1 MTDPRPGSSSRAPV
15 QAVVFDLFNTLTA
28 PVDREAYHASLA
40 EMAHAV
46 GVAPEAFTQAWS
58 DTWRER
64 FSRAYPTAEADV
76 RIVCT
81 VIGAHIDTERI
92 RRASQIRAEF
102 ARRTLRPRADAAA
115 TLAKIRSLRLRTA
128 LISDCSPPVPALWPA
143 TPFAQGIEEPLFSC
157 TEGLI
162 KPEPALYL
170 RACERL
176 GVDPEACVYVGDG
189 GNGELSG
196 AKRVGMRAILIKTP
210 ASSAAYDSERA
221 SWPGEAIDALGELP
235 GLITG
240 EGAAAAD

>member
-1 MTDPRPGSSSRAPV
+1 MS
-15 QAVVFDLFNTLTA
+15 AVVFDLFNTLTA
-28 PVDREAYHASLA
+28 PFERSAYYASLA
-40 EMAHAV
+40 EMACTLGAE
-46 GVAPEAFTQAWS
+46 PDAFAQAWS

-76 RIVCT
+76 RTVCKL
-81 VIGAHIDTERI
+81 IGAHADAEGV

-143 TPFAQGIEEPLFSC
+143 TPFAQWIEEPLFSC
-157 TEGLI
+157 AEGLI
-162 KPEPALYL
+162 KPNPDLYL

-176 GVDPEACVYVGDG
+176 RVDPEACVYVGDG

-196 AKRVGMRAILIKTP
+196 AERVGMRAILIRTP
-210 ASSAAYDSERA
+210 ATSAAYDSERT

-235 GLITG
+235 ELIIRG
-240 EGAAAAD
+240 GIAAAD